1 MDDIKELLVDTF
13 KWLFIGLLVC
23 FGCSYFCSMS
33 EKMLEIVYGGYNYLI
48 LIGVE
53 LVLCLVLSLSITK
66 MEPTLAKI
74 LYLLYTALTGISLNG
89 IFLVYVHSSIAFIFL
104 VTAII
109 FGIFALIGKN
119 TNIDLSK
126 WGIYLLV
133 ALIAIIILEVVNI
146 FLLSK
151 ALDMGLCIA
160 TIVLFSGYVAF
171 DVNRLLRVGTYVNNA
186 GVYFAF
192 QLFIDF
198 INIFI
203 KLLRLFGKRND

>member
-1 MDDIKELLVDTF
+1 MEDVKELLVDTF

-33 EKMLEIVYGGYNYLI
+33 EKVLELVYGGYNYLI
-48 LIGVE
+48 LIGLE
-53 LVLCLVLSLSITK
+53 LVLCIVLSLRIHK
-66 MEPTLAKI
+66 MKPIVAKL

-89 IFLVYVHSSIAFIFL
+89 IFLMYVHSSIAFIFL

-109 FGIFALIGKN
+109 FGIFALIGKT

-126 WGIYLLV
+126 WGIYLFI
-133 ALIAIIILEVVNI
+133 ALIAIIVLEIVNI
-146 FLLSK
+146 FLLNK
-151 ALDMGLCIA
+151 ALNMGLCIA

-171 DVNRLLRVGTYVNNA
+171 DVNRLVKMGSYYNNA
-186 GVYFAF
+186 GIYFAF

-198 INIFI
+198 SNDIN
-203 KLLRLFGKRND
+203 